1 MIVVAGNPPSGPQT
15 MWGVTGGQAFVAGG
29 DWVRYTTPEETGAA
43 ICGGLLAVD
52 RDTT

>member
-29 DWVRYTTPEETGAA
+29 DWVRYTTQNRLVQSRSRSVAA
-43 ICGGLLAVD
+43 F
-52 RDTT
+52 